1 MNPLQPSKPEEISP
15 SDLWLALT
23 QVPRPSR
30 TVPFPRNLP
39 GSNTPVGE
47 LLITPLTQAEQM
59 VCNAAADKFT
69 KDLLKDP
76 QRKDDANLG
85 YQHTYANET
94 AVQVLYRACKSPE
107 DPSKAAFPSPKQMR
121 ELLTTDEIGVLFNQ
135 YCTVQAELGPIAS
148 TLSKEE
154 EEALIVRLEEG
165 GSAFPFD
172 KLSWELQRT
181 LVLSLASRVVKC
193 WTAIST
199 AGLPLD
205 VGTFASERLKQLSEK
220 PAVVEEA
227 EPDAAPAVNA
237 E

>member
-1 MNPLQPSKPEEISP
+1 MSLLQPTKPEEMSP

-39 GSNTPVGE
+39 GTSTPVGE
-47 LLITPLTQAEQM
+47 LVIQPLTQAEQM
-59 VCNAAADKFT
+59 ICNAAADKFT

-107 DPSKAAFPSPKQMR
+107 DINKSAFPSPKLMR
-121 ELLTTDEIGVLFNQ
+121 ESLTTDEIGVLFNQ
-135 YCTVQAELGPIAS
+135 YCTVQAELGPISA
-148 TLSKEE
+148 TLSAEE

-165 GSAFPFD
+165 GSASPFD
-172 KLSWELQRT
+172 GLSWELQRT

-205 VGTFASERLKQLSEK
+205 VGTFASARVKELSDK
-220 PAVVEEA
+220 PVAVKEPEA
-227 EPDAAPAVNA
+227 DAAPEVDS